1 MKALTAPIGAKEPS
15 HGSHMLLHG
24 SQRAWSKEPYFNE
37 IKDFFSKSE
46 ISLQIRWICWRPSK
60 MRHFLRIGSKLCQFL
75 RFYRNLP
82 DFFSRLRLSSWNFF
96 RNSEIKERKNR
107 RFEQSSI
114 LFTPKSPILVRKK
127 GKLSFFIYFFLW
139 KKYA

>member
-96 RNSEIKERKNR
+96 RNSEIKMWRIEDLSNLRILSQEIEDFYPKER
-107 RFEQSSI
+107 
-114 LFTPKSPILVRKK
+114 
-127 GKLSFFIYFFLW
+127 KLSFFIYFFLW
-139 KKYA
+139 KK